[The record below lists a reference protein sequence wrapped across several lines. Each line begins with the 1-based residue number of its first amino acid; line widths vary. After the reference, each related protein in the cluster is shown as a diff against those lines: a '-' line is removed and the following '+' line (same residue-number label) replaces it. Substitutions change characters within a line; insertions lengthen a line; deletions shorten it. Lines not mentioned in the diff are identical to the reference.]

1 MMETW
6 IEMTKRH
13 RKERVELVQSLAETR
28 HTQTEA
34 AKILD
39 TTLTNLNNFIK
50 RNGIYWITIKQGRR
64 SDVKRATE
72 DSVIDNQSS
81 IDNFNGQQA

>member
-1 MMETW
+1 METW

-13 RKERVELVQSLAETR
+13 KQERVELVKSLAQSR
-28 HTQTEA
+28 YSQTEA
-34 AKILD
+34 AELLD

-64 SDVKRATE
+64 PDVKRATE

-81 IDNFNGQQA
+81 IDSCDGQQA

>member
-1 MMETW
+1 VETW

-13 RKERVELVQSLAETR
+13 KQERIDLVKSLAQSR
-28 HTQTEA
+28 YSQTEA
-34 AKILD
+34 AELLD

-72 DSVIDNQSS
+72 DSVNDNQSS
-81 IDNFNGQQA
+81 IDNFDGQQA